1 MKLINKKLN
10 LSSDDVIACEDYDQ
24 LKYWMTCINEEVI
37 NMESDLMIKENPAKE
52 MACKLQKMLSRLIQN
67 QMAKIGKPRGF
78 MDYVMDAIN
87 DVVPEKK
94 DEIIERA
101 RELKNVDE
109 L

>member
-87 DVVPEKK
+87 DVILLRVGDALE
-94 DEIIERA
+94 DVEH
-101 RELKNVDE
+101 LN
-109 L
+109 